1 MANFNPVQ
9 VEQYLK
15 DLKYPAKKKDI
26 IDKATRSEADQ
37 RVIEALKKLA
47 QEVYE
52 SPTEIRRAVA
62 TVEE

>member
-1 MANFNPVQ
+1 MANFNPLQ

-26 IDKATRSEADQ
+26 IDKATRNEADQ
-37 RVIEALKKLA
+37 RVIEALKRLA
-47 QEVYE
+47 GEVYE
-52 SPTEIRRAVA
+52 SPTEMRRAVA

>member
-1 MANFNPVQ
+1 MKPINPIQ
-9 VEQYLK
+9 VEKYLK

-37 RVIEALKKLA
+37 RVIDALKKLA
-47 QEVYE
+47 EEVYE

-62 TVEE
+62 NVKE

>member
-9 VEQYLK
+9 VEKYLK